1 MRAIVQRVKRCSVS
15 IGGRVHSEI
24 GAGLLVLV
32 GVGRSDSEDDAA
44 YLADK
49 ILNLRIFP
57 DDEGK
62 MNLSVLDTRGDLM
75 VVSQFTLLADCGK
88 GRRPSFVAAADPVL
102 AEPLYLSLVKRFES
116 AGLEV
121 RTGAFGE
128 LMDVSLD
135 NWGPVTLVIDTPSGA

>member
-1 MRAIVQRVKRCSVS
+1 MRAVVQRVKHCSVS
-15 IGGRVHSEI
+15 IGDRVQSET
-24 GAGLLVLV
+24 GTGLLVFL
-32 GVGRSDSEDDAA
+32 GIGMSDTEDDAA

-57 DDEGK
+57 DGAGK

-75 VVSQFTLLADCGK
+75 LVSQFTLLADCSK
-88 GRRPSFVAAADPVL
+88 GRRPSFAAAADPGV
-102 AEPLYLSLVKRFES
+102 ARPLYLSLAKRLECY
-116 AGLEV
+116 GLKV
-121 RTGAFGE
+121 RTGEFGE